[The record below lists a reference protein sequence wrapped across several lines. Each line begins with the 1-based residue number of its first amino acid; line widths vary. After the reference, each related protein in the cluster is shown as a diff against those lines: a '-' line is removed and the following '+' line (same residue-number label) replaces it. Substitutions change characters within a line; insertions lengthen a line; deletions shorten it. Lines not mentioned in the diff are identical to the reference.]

1 MQYANLDI
9 DLILMFSTVFHFH
22 CAQKHSL
29 PCRRVA
35 LRLVSNTFRHS
46 YDSLGCTA
54 ILNGA
59 TRSDMK
65 VMKHQTGVFGKHES
79 QVDVES
85 GWIKCIWRRS
95 SEEKSS
101 SAFKAEDVWGQ
112 KIISDPI
119 LCISEQCG
127 DESSPVFSI
136 MLCSKVLSENNALG
150 ECLKKEMR
158 ANEWGWTV
166 FCLRPTKYHLS
177 FLRPARNNTNSISPV
192 ERSALRY
199 WFLSG
204 KLLWSGALGVTRAQR
219 RPLGLFTGWPRS
231 RTAPVSSLV
240 R

>member
-1 MQYANLDI
+1 MWFNNLWVNNSNLWLYLVPDDSSHLKIDVKVECIALWDTLVCSAVVMQYANLDI

-101 SAFKAEDVWGQ
+101 SAFKVEDVWGQ
-112 KIISDPI
+112 KIISD
-119 LCISEQCG
+119 QYYA
-127 DESSPVFSI
+127 FQ
-136 MLCSKVLSENNALG
+136 NNAETNPVRFLHNALFKG
-150 ECLKKEMR
+150 SQWRTTHSGSVWKKEMR

-166 FCLRPTKYHLS
+166 FC
-177 FLRPARNNTNSISPV
+177 
-192 ERSALRY
+192 
-199 WFLSG
+199 
-204 KLLWSGALGVTRAQR
+204 
-219 RPLGLFTGWPRS
+219 
-231 RTAPVSSLV
+231 
-240 R
+240 